1 MGLALSLIDEDASAA
16 GFAGATTAATM
27 MAIVHR
33 RYGRPDVLEH
43 TEVDKP
49 VVGDDDV
56 LVRVHAAAVHPGDY
70 FIMTGVPT
78 VVRLAFGLRR
88 PRNGIRGMDV
98 AGRVEAVGRSVQG
111 LEPGD
116 AVFGRSSTG
125 TLAEYT
131 RAPADN
137 FAPKPVNLSMEQAAA
152 IPVSAFTALQAL
164 REIAR
169 VQPGQTVLITGASGG
184 VGTFAVQIAK
194 AFGAEVTGVC
204 STRNVDMVRS
214 LGADHVIDYTRTD
227 FTRTGQRYEV
237 ILDNVEAQS
246 LSAARRALTPTG
258 TLIPNNGKGG
268 RWIGPLGRIVKA
280 RLRSLFTR
288 QALRPFLSREN
299 RDDLLALKE
308 LIEAGKV
315 LPVIDRTDPLSQAAV
330 ALRYVGEGHTQ
341 GKVVVIV

>member
-169 VQPGQTVLITGASGG
+169 VQPGQTVLVTGASGG

-204 STRNVDMVRS
+204 STRNVDLVRS
-214 LGADHVIDYTRTD
+214 LGADHVVDYTRTD
-227 FTRTGQRYEV
+227 FTRTEKRYDV
-237 ILDNVEAQS
+237 ILDNVEAQP
-246 LSAARRALTPTG
+246 LAAVRRALTPTG
-258 TLIPNNGKGG
+258 TLIPNSGRGG
-268 RWIGPLGRIVKA
+268 RWLGPLGRIVRA
-280 RLRSLFTR
+280 RMLSGFTR
-288 QALRPFLSREN
+288 QQLKPLLSVEKRQ
-299 RDDLLALKE
+299 DLLTLADLLAT
-308 LIEAGKV
+308 GQV
-315 LPVIDRTDPLSQAAV
+315 TPVIDRTYPLDEAAD
-330 ALRYVGEGHTQ
+330 ALRYVGAGHTR
-341 GKVVVIV
+341 GKVVVTV

>member
-1 MGLALSLIDEDASAA
+1 
-16 GFAGATTAATM
+16 
-27 MAIVHR
+27 
-33 RYGRPDVLEH
+33 
-43 TEVDKP
+43 
-49 VVGDDDV
+49 
-56 LVRVHAAAVHPGDY
+56 
-70 FIMTGVPT
+70 
-78 VVRLAFGLRR
+78 
-88 PRNGIRGMDV
+88 MDV

-137 FAPKPVNLSMEQAAA
+137 FAPKAVNLSMEQAAA

-194 AFGAEVTGVC
+194 AFGAKVTGVC
-204 STRNVDMVRS
+204 STRNVDLVRS
-214 LGADHVIDYTRTD
+214 VGADHVIDYTRTD
-227 FTRTGQRYEV
+227 FTRTGTALRGHPRQRGGAV
-237 ILDNVEAQS
+237 AVGCATRADPNGHPHPQQRQRRSLDRPPGTDCQGAPAVAVYPPG
-246 LSAARRALTPTG
+246 AAAVPVAREPRRPTG
-258 TLIPNNGKGG
+258 SEGAHRGG
-268 RWIGPLGRIVKA
+268 EGATGHRPHRPA
-280 RLRSLFTR
+280 R
-288 QALRPFLSREN
+288 P
-299 RDDLLALKE
+299 
-308 LIEAGKV
+308 
-315 LPVIDRTDPLSQAAV
+315 AAV

>member
-194 AFGAEVTGVC
+194 AFGAKVTGVC
-204 STRNVDMVRS
+204 STRNVDLVRS
-214 LGADHVIDYTRTD
+214 VGADHVIDYTPNRLHPDRTALRGHPRQRGGAVAVGCA
-227 FTRTGQRYEV
+227 TRADPNGHPHPQQRQRRSLDRPPGTDCQGAPEV
-237 ILDNVEAQS
+237 TVYPP
-246 LSAARRALTPTG
+246 AAAAVPVAREPRRPTG
-258 TLIPNNGKGG
+258 SEGAHRG
-268 RWIGPLGRIVKA
+268 
-280 RLRSLFTR
+280 
-288 QALRPFLSREN
+288 
-299 RDDLLALKE
+299 
-308 LIEAGKV
+308 
-315 LPVIDRTDPLSQAAV
+315 
-330 ALRYVGEGHTQ
+330 GEGATGH
-341 GKVVVIV
+341 GV